1 MLWLRCQL
9 LNIPQSM
16 PASLPSCRLV
26 IILNAI
32 WNSMRPSKHPGKAV
46 VLLSGGL
53 DSATTMAIAKKNGHE
68 LYAITFDYQQRHARE
83 LESARSLAAAFTV
96 KKHLIV
102 DFNLRDI
109 GGSAL
114 TSDLK
119 VPKDRNALSVMRN
132 KLKKTIPKKAAE
144 SRITN
149 YESLIPI
156 TYVPARNTIF
166 LSFALAWAE
175 VLEAETIFIG
185 ANAVDY
191 SGYPDCRPEYLKAF
205 EKMAN
210 LATKVSVEEN
220 FHFQVKA
227 PLISM
232 TKAEIIK
239 KGLDLGVDYSLTWS
253 CYDPQEKQQGTR
265 GKTISKTPHASH
277 LTSYV
282 QLVPCGKCDSCRLR
296 HKGFREAGL
305 KDPLISP

>member
-1 MLWLRCQL
+1 
-9 LNIPQSM
+9 M

-26 IILNAI
+26 IILNAA

-53 DSATTMAIAKKNGHE
+53 DSATALAIANKEGHE
-68 LYAITFDYQQRHARE
+68 LYALTFDYQQRHARE
-83 LESARSLAAAFTV
+83 LESARSIASALAV
-96 KKHLIV
+96 KKHLII
-102 DFNLRDI
+102 DFSLRDI

-119 VPKDRNALSVMRN
+119 VPKDRNALSVMSN
-132 KLKKTIPKKAAE
+132 KSKIPFSKE
-144 SRITN
+144 SSSSLITHHS
-149 YESLIPI
+149 SLIPI

-175 VLEAETIFIG
+175 VLDAEIIYIG

-210 LATKVSVEEN
+210 LGTRASVEGSLQ
-220 FHFQVKA
+220 FHIKA

-239 KGLDLGVDYSLTWS
+239 KGIELGIDYGLTWS
-253 CYDPQEKQQGTR
+253 CYDPQPVKKQR
-265 GKTISKTPHASH
+265 AKGKRQKVKEEFTDHASRRITRNG
-277 LTSYV
+277 LR
-282 QLVPCGKCDSCRLR
+282 PCGKCDSCRLR
-296 HKGFREAGL
+296 KKGFREAGI
-305 KDPLISP
+305 KDPLISQR

>member
-1 MLWLRCQL
+1 
-9 LNIPQSM
+9 
-16 PASLPSCRLV
+16 
-26 IILNAI
+26 
-32 WNSMRPSKHPGKAV
+32 MRRAKNPGKAV

-53 DSATTMAIAKKNGHE
+53 DSATVLAIAKKTGHE
-68 LYAITFDYQQRHARE
+68 LYALSFDYQQRHARE
-83 LESARSLAAAFTV
+83 LESARSIASALAV
-96 KKHLIV
+96 KEHLII
-102 DFNLRDI
+102 DFSLRDI

-132 KLKKTIPKKAAE
+132 TSKKTFPKKTAE
-144 SRITN
+144 SQTTSD
-149 YESLIPI
+149 ESLIPI

-175 VLEAETIFIG
+175 TLKAGNIFIG

-210 LATKVSVEEN
+210 LATKASVEGK
-220 FHFQVKA
+220 FHFYIKA

-239 KGLDLGVDYSLTWS
+239 EGIRLGIDYSLTWS
-253 CYDPQEKQQGTR
+253 CYDPQLTTGLRAK
-265 GKTISKTPHASH
+265 GKGRSVKKDFADHASRITH
-277 LTSYV
+277 HEL
-282 QLVPCGKCDSCRLR
+282 QPCGKCDSCRLR
-296 HKGFREAGL
+296 KKGFREAGI
-305 KDPLISP
+305 KDPLIS